1 MTPKKVTP
9 FFAELGKMLNLI
21 RSISTELNEEIGTD
35 RSKKAALY
43 NIWYA
48 RDSSIARLQA
58 NLQQLES
65 EIAYFF
71 TDNGSRK
78 TIDNRVNT
86 QMFRQK
92 FIETFKSLANEYFN
106 IKSDYSGKNNLPK
119 NNIANA
125 DKEIYSS
132 KALPV
137 SLMN

>member
-1 MTPKKVTP
+1 MTPKKTTP

-21 RSISTELNEEIGTD
+21 RSITAELNEEMGTN

-78 TIDNRVNT
+78 TIDNRINT

-92 FIETFKSLANEYFN
+92 FIETFKSLATEYFN
-106 IKSDYSGKNNLPK
+106 IKSDYSGRNTLPK
-119 NNIANA
+119 NNVANTN
-125 DKEIYSS
+125 KEIYSS

>member
-1 MTPKKVTP
+1 MTPKKTTP

-21 RSISTELNEEIGTD
+21 RSITAELNEEMGTN

-78 TIDNRVNT
+78 TIDNRINT

-92 FIETFKSLANEYFN
+92 FIETFKSLSIEYFN
-106 IKSDYSGKNNLPK
+106 IKSDYSGKNTLQQK
-119 NNIANA
+119 NIATA
-125 DKEIYSS
+125 DKEIYNR
-132 KALPV
+132 KAV
-137 SLMN
+137 SGDF